1 MLVDAAKHLG
11 LPIMHRKPCNRAFS
25 QGKHVAPLLGYAR
38 INELVLPL
46 SALSANQN
54 GLATLHAV
62 QGRGS
67 SCITSTLCP
76 ESCRPNFR
84 NSAAMF
90 LRFSFFFFRFGLPA
104 FCLAKNTLVK
114 AIPGGA
120 HIQIQAASEA
130 RALAG

>member
-25 QGKHVAPLLGYAR
+25 QGKHVAPLLDYAR

-62 QGRGS
+62 QGRGELMHYQYVVPRVVQ
-67 SCITSTLCP
+67 TAD
-76 ESCRPNFR
+76 F
-84 NSAAMF
+84 
-90 LRFSFFFFRFGLPA
+90 
-104 FCLAKNTLVK
+104 
-114 AIPGGA
+114 
-120 HIQIQAASEA
+120 
-130 RALAG
+130 